1 MGAGLTNLTS
11 RLPGCLRHV
20 AGGGVVRKR
29 LARGDVHIL
38 HAPKPCTVL
47 VRSAATTG
55 LKHGRRN
62 SCVGAAH
69 RVELVRPIE
78 ASVARWARRV
88 AIRAALGVHEVHAS
102 PMALRWREPLMAAR
116 GRGWARRVPE
126 RVLSG
131 RWIAARL
138 PAVRLR
144 RAGEQVADEHGL
156 ASPPRTR
163 ARRERIP
170 KPESTRRLGDAY
182 TCTHFQSSRPQH
194 SLGFCSLTA
203 RSFFTSALS
212 RVRCAPAPPLLRT
225 QRGGVALRARHR
237 LSTAA
242 RWCSRRR
249 GSPSCAPRPARS
261 RSTRVRRARRR
272 ARRTRNPPRAARRRR
287 GRSWR

>member
-1 MGAGLTNLTS
+1 MGAGLTHLTS

-29 LARGDVHIL
+29 LTRGDVHIL
-38 HAPKPCTVL
+38 HAPKPCTVV
-47 VRSAATTG
+47 VRSAAPTG

-88 AIRAALGVHEVHAS
+88 AICAALGVHEVHAS

-156 ASPPRTR
+156 ASHY
-163 ARRERIP
+163 AAQRIP
-170 KPESTRRLGDAY
+170 KPESTRRVGGAFTLGTAVLLAGG
-182 TCTHFQSSRPQH
+182 T
-194 SLGFCSLTA
+194 SLGF
-203 RSFFTSALS
+203 RSAN
-212 RVRCAPAPPLLRT
+212 
-225 QRGGVALRARHR
+225 
-237 LSTAA
+237 
-242 RWCSRRR
+242 
-249 GSPSCAPRPARS
+249 SP
-261 RSTRVRRARRR
+261 
-272 ARRTRNPPRAARRRR
+272 
-287 GRSWR
+287 

>member
-1 MGAGLTNLTS
+1 MGAGLTHLTS
-11 RLPGCLRHV
+11 RLPGCLRHI

-29 LARGDVHIL
+29 LTRGDVHIL
-38 HAPKPCTVL
+38 HAPKPCTVV
-47 VRSAATTG
+47 VRSAAPTG
-55 LKHGRRN
+55 LKHGRRS

-144 RAGEQVADEHGL
+144 RAGEQVTDEHGL
-156 ASPPRTR
+156 ASPPRNL
-163 ARRERIP
+163 AAAKQAAKCSRRDPVAKNGVLERGTFSERIP
-170 KPESTRRLGDAY
+170 KPESSRRLGGAF
-182 TCTHFQSSRPQH
+182 TVASAVLLAGATRV
-194 SLGFCSLTA
+194 GFCSA
-203 RSFFTSALS
+203 N
-212 RVRCAPAPPLLRT
+212 
-225 QRGGVALRARHR
+225 
-237 LSTAA
+237 
-242 RWCSRRR
+242 
-249 GSPSCAPRPARS
+249 SP
-261 RSTRVRRARRR
+261 
-272 ARRTRNPPRAARRRR
+272 
-287 GRSWR
+287 

>member
-1 MGAGLTNLTS
+1 MGAGLTYLTS

-55 LKHGRRN
+55 LKHGRRS

-88 AIRAALGVHEVHAS
+88 AICAALGVHEVHAS

-163 ARRERIP
+163 GASVYSYGTKSRICA
-170 KPESTRRLGDAY
+170 RRLGGASFSMCKY
-182 TCTHFQSSRPQH
+182 NRNRLLKAGRTPV
-194 SLGFCSLTA
+194 GFCSA
-203 RSFFTSALS
+203 N
-212 RVRCAPAPPLLRT
+212 
-225 QRGGVALRARHR
+225 
-237 LSTAA
+237 
-242 RWCSRRR
+242 
-249 GSPSCAPRPARS
+249 SP
-261 RSTRVRRARRR
+261 
-272 ARRTRNPPRAARRRR
+272 
-287 GRSWR
+287 